1 MQRCWLQVIAKVQT
15 LAVPLAPPDYR
26 LTREA
31 LDGALARY
39 KAEGRRVK
47 GLILTSPQNPLG
59 IIYSEEELRMC
70 IDWAKTNGLHLISDE
85 IYALSGGCNAGSVC
99 CVCPCR

>member
-1 MQRCWLQVIAKVQT
+1 M
-15 LAVPLAPPDYR
+15 
-26 LTREA
+26 
-31 LDGALARY
+31 
-39 KAEGRRVK
+39 K

-99 CVCPCR
+99 CCVSMSVRWLPIARDDGLRLLLLTLLLLLLLHVNSL